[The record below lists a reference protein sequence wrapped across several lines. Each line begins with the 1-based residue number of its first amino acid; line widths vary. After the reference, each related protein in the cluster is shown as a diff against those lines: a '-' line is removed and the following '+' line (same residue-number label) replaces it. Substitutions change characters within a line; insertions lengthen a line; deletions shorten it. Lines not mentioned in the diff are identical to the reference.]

1 MKIDFPVEVSF
12 WERPVQ
18 FRDGVAH
25 VPWGW
30 ARIGKDGIGRD
41 EPCKSGRNGY

>member
-30 ARIGKDGIGRD
+30 GKDCEGWDRT
-41 EPCKSGRNGY
+41 